1 MDEAFLRAINPSVP
15 LRDLEAAVSMVMAGV
30 VAAHLFVMPKFFASA
45 PRYAAMFLGLS
56 IAGLV
61 LACFWVA
68 DRPATF
74 LGATL
79 AYCVGFSALCILAAR
94 KASTAARRA
103 ALRASGALLL
113 MVPLVYLLAFSAR

>member
-15 LRDLEAAVSMVMAGV
+15 LRDLEAAVVIVMVAV

-45 PRYAAMFLGLS
+45 PRHAAVLLGIS

-68 DRPATF
+68 DRPPAF

-94 KASTAARRA
+94 KASAAARRA
-103 ALRASGALLL
+103 ALIAACVLLP
-113 MVPLVYLLAFSAR
+113 MVALVYLLAFSAR

>member
-1 MDEAFLRAINPSVP
+1 MDEAFFRAINPSVP
-15 LRDLEAAVSMVMAGV
+15 LRDLEAAVWIVMAGV
-30 VAAHLFVMPKFFASA
+30 VAAHLFAMPKLFASA
-45 PRYAAMFLGLS
+45 PRHAAVLLGIS
-56 IAGLV
+56 IAGLL
-61 LACFWVA
+61 LAYFWVA

-79 AYCVGFSALCILAAR
+79 TYCVGFSALFILAGR

-103 ALRASGALLL
+103 ALVASCGLLL